1 MELRIWSILFI
12 MIFWFSFYVCLKLN
26 QIHKELKKKTME
38 DVCDYLNTEN
48 VIIRGES
55 CKQHDFDAHM
65 KRYVYDED
73 NKIIIDLKDK

>member
-1 MELRIWSILFI
+1 MELRIWFILFV
-12 MIFWFSFYVCLKLN
+12 MIFCVSFYVCLKLN

-48 VIIRGES
+48 VIIRGEM
-55 CKQHDFDAHM
+55 CKEYDFDAHM

>member
-1 MELRIWSILFI
+1 MELRILSILFI
-12 MIFWFSFYVCLKLN
+12 MIFWVNFYVCLKLN